1 MEADREMR
9 LWADYGH
16 ALDIYRQLAE
26 IRFKL
31 LAFVPTLSGA
41 AVALLTEA
49 TIDRWE
55 KVSLASLGFL
65 VTLGIVIYDQ
75 RNTQFYNGAI
85 SRAQYIETELELD
98 KFEADRHRGLFGSR
112 KDHRQRHLL
121 LLPVSH
127 GLGLNLVYS
136 PVLGAWAFAALHGW
150 GARAGVAALVGL
162 SVAVLFFLQF
172 SWNDGTPKWLH
183 KSLKARK
190 GRARRG

>member
-85 SRAQYIETELELD
+85 SRAQYIE
-98 KFEADRHRGLFGSR
+98 
-112 KDHRQRHLL
+112 
-121 LLPVSH
+121 
-127 GLGLNLVYS
+127 S

-172 SWNDGTPKWLH
+172 S
-183 KSLKARK
+183 
-190 GRARRG
+190 